1 MWKLFLDVISDFY
14 VISLKK
20 MLEQKQKENRLS
32 RCVLL
37 SAMIVGIAVALAFTV
52 TPWNIIPT
60 QVTED
65 VTVIANTE
73 YGCVGESQYGVSVV
87 VPECSAQV
95 GDKVSATFN
104 VPSGKLNGYLEEL
117 ERRQNPMVDEW
128 DKNVEGSSFSQ

>member
-1 MWKLFLDVISDFY
+1 MY
-14 VISLKK
+14 N
-20 MLEQKQKENRLS
+20 QKQQENRLS
-32 RCVLL
+32 RRVLL
-37 SAMIVGIAVALAFTV
+37 AAVIVGIAVTVVFTV
-52 TPWNIIPT
+52 TPWNFIPT

-73 YGCVGESQYGVSVV
+73 YGCVGESQYGLSVV

-95 GDKVSATFN
+95 GDTVSATFN

-128 DKNVEGSSFSQ
+128 DRNVDGSSFSP